1 MGHPHLDVGHP
12 AWKRRVVPPVAGR
25 FQGTIE
31 TKVHEVSL
39 SVNEGSWIPLIQC
52 FKEFELPH
60 VTVNYE
66 MFLPGGHHRQPRN
79 ASIDLNLAPTA
90 GGDVPN
96 PGTYTPPFFAEL
108 PYTLNGGDG
117 LAQMLFWSVTDDSQG
132 QVLPPA
138 PFDQT
143 VGTSPLTIT
152 AWYYPVSGPGVG
164 GDGSLILD
172 DAFSAN
178 LGRFIDDTF
187 VDVTSDPTRTNDANV
202 SGFVLTNVA
211 ETLVAK
217 SSVAT
222 TTEPFSRWIFNDGL
236 KPVNNTTLQVAK
248 GSGGIAIAIYQQPS
262 QARRPSLNPN
272 QYAIWQWVDYGTM
285 VDGGPHPWN
294 PYVNQ
299 LMGGVA
305 LGAAAPG
312 FDKKVQG
319 ELVRV
324 AVEQVKFAAAAIAK
338 SIQSSIE

>member
-1 MGHPHLDVGHP
+1 
-12 AWKRRVVPPVAGR
+12 
-25 FQGTIE
+25 
-31 TKVHEVSL
+31 
-39 SVNEGSWIPLIQC
+39 
-52 FKEFELPH
+52 
-60 VTVNYE
+60 

-79 ASIDLNLAPTA
+79 NPIDLNLAPTS

-96 PGTYTPPFFAEL
+96 PGTYTPPFFSEL
-108 PYTLNGGDG
+108 PYTLNGGNG
-117 LAQMLFWSVTDDSQG
+117 LAQMLFWSVTDGSQG

-143 VGTSPLTIT
+143 VGTSPITIT

-164 GDGSLILD
+164 GDGTLIID

-178 LGRFIDDTF
+178 LGCFIDDTF
-187 VDVTSDPTRTNDANV
+187 VDVTSDPTRTSDANV
-202 SGFVLTNVA
+202 SGFVPTNVA

-217 SSVAT
+217 SSVAS

-236 KPVNNTTLQVAK
+236 KAVNNTTLQVAK
-248 GSGGIAIAIYQQPS
+248 GSVGIAIAIYEQPS
-262 QARRPSLNPN
+262 QGTRPSLNLN
-272 QYAIWQWVDYGTM
+272 QYAIWKWVDYGTM

-305 LGAAAPG
+305 LGAAARG

-324 AVEQVKFAAAAIAK
+324 ASEQVKLAAAAIAK
-338 SIQSSIE
+338 SIQSSVE